1 MFENDPVSGRRKS
14 RSPSDSNEGFDK
26 FFRCYRTLIRVIWL
40 QLGFRWQF
48 VLNFSRELY
57 ARLKICV
64 TWSQRKLE
72 YRFVLN
78 FLDFG
83 EWFSLQ
89 VEILEHFERLMEGFC
104 YSTCQWNLSQPPN
117 LIVGKSPKQCTICTW
132 PRSNDTKPGAT
143 FAQRVSLLRLRL
155 LPVLLGWIRRHRP
168 RNEHSVPIN
177 GTTTNV

>member
-132 PRSNDTKPGAT
+132 PRSNDTKTWRNIRTTCIVIT
-143 FAQRVSLLRLRL
+143 FTLASRSSRLNQAPPPTQRAQRA
-155 LPVLLGWIRRHRP
+155 
-168 RNEHSVPIN
+168 N
-177 GTTTNV
+177 